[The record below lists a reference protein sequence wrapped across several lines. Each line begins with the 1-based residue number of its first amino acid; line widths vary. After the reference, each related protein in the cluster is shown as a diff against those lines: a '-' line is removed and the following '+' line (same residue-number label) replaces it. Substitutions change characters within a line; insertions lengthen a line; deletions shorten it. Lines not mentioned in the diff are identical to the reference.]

1 MHAELVLHIIRH
13 IHAASSHCA
22 STYDGFTAQSVQ
34 LRRVLHQGNTHLH
47 QHNTHIGGKSCRVGG
62 VLTNA
67 RHKPTSP
74 LRKQFPKPA
83 QIGLVSSTIPLLP
96 TRYGWY
102 FRRHA
107 LRRGDNSK
115 ALPTVSLF
123 LISRNHSGV
132 GPCDIRMW
140 MLRQPS
146 SDTGQFNGNIRI
158 IAVFKVRQ
166 RAVHRFSRRN
176 KITFFDC
183 GLHEFPCVFHHFH
196 QACTTLDEIRSMRQS
211 SSTPVSRPLHAK
223 HIHADPVPSL
233 YAMTRTCP
241 R

>member
-83 QIGLVSSTIPLLP
+83 QIGLVSSTIRSYLP
-96 TRYGWY
+96 ATGGIFADMPFVEAITRKHY
-102 FRRHA
+102 
-107 LRRGDNSK
+107 LRY
-115 ALPTVSLF
+115 
-123 LISRNHSGV
+123 
-132 GPCDIRMW
+132 
-140 MLRQPS
+140 PS
-146 SDTGQFNGNIRI
+146 S
-158 IAVFKVRQ
+158 
-166 RAVHRFSRRN
+166 
-176 KITFFDC
+176 
-183 GLHEFPCVFHHFH
+183 
-196 QACTTLDEIRSMRQS
+196 
-211 SSTPVSRPLHAK
+211 
-223 HIHADPVPSL
+223 
-233 YAMTRTCP
+233 
-241 R
+241 